1 MRAKSSHSIN
11 VSCPKILN
19 LMSFCYLYSQVSIN
33 FSRNA
38 AVIGPAAYIN
48 QLDLCAWDQLDP
60 PISIYETTRVL
71 RWPFVHYVND
81 NENLGHSS
89 ARINDPSL
97 FVQTPPIQ
105 LNAADPNIPISPGF
119 PVQIP
124 FTMSDE
130 LNNPTS
136 AIIRIAG
143 HQIRTSSSTEIPINF
158 YSVEPKLV
166 IFQPG
171 SDYQAVKYRVS
182 RTDYVQDFIIVLST
196 FNTYSVH
203 QVPITQNVRVMAQYC
218 PPGYVFDTVCLCNN
232 GNNPKLIQCE
242 QDRDTFVMEPHIW
255 TAVLEHPDGSRLAVD
270 HHCPPDYCGVIH
282 NTSLGERTYGSIFK
296 LSHPDIQCSC
306 NRSGILCG
314 SCPEGFGVSALSN
327 RCVTCSN
334 VHALLIAALVIVD
347 VLISVGIVLYP
358 RPLPVWVYPCL
369 FYVQILPYIAEDFPI
384 TFSRVHKFLYYIS
397 SGLALYLPY
406 DFCLYETMNPL
417 VSYLLRYVPLFTVVP
432 TVIATLTVKHKKFK
446 RTLWYGLWTLTVL
459 MYGHVVHTSIVI
471 LNCPAI
477 SQQGLRWFIN
487 GDIECFKGGHLPL
500 ALLAI
505 TVLLIAPLLIP
516 LTVLITQR
524 KLPENFRWLKY
535 LVSPLTEAFTDDY
548 KWWSAIELLR
558 RFLLLLFIVPFL
570 DNPIVPAFVVM
581 IFATIYLFV
590 QPYKSLLA
598 NILEA
603 VQSVSTLIL
612 LFIASNTA
620 ITEGLLLIT
629 PSKQLE
635 SSITEDETCPN
646 PVRGVSRLSI
656 LLASLYYLPLLL
668 LIIATAAIMVPLI
681 YTIW

>member
-1 MRAKSSHSIN
+1 M
-11 VSCPKILN
+11 
-19 LMSFCYLYSQVSIN
+19 SIN

-48 QLDLCAWDQLDP
+48 QLDLCAWDP
-60 PISIYETTRVL
+60 PISITETTRVL

-81 NENLGHSS
+81 NKNLGHPS
-89 ARINDPSL
+89 ALVNDPSL

-105 LNAADPNIPISPGF
+105 LNATDPNIPISPGF
-119 PVQIP
+119 PVQIA

-130 LNNPTS
+130 LDNPTS
-136 AIIRIAG
+136 AIIRIGG
-143 HQIRTSSSTEIPINF
+143 HQIGANSSTETAINV
-158 YSVEPKLV
+158 YSVEPKLA

-171 SDYQAVKYRVS
+171 SEYLRVKYGVDK
-182 RTDYVQDFIIVLST
+182 TDYAQDFSLTLST
-196 FNTYSVH
+196 FSTYSVH
-203 QVPITQNVRVMAQYC
+203 QVPITQNVTVMAQYC
-218 PPGYVFDTVCLCNN
+218 PPGYVFDTVCTCNN
-232 GNNPKLIQCE
+232 GNNSKLLQCE
-242 QDRDTFVMEPHIW
+242 QDGDTFVLIPHIW
-255 TAVLEHPDGSRLAVD
+255 TAIAKNPDGSRFPVGY
-270 HHCPPDYCGVIH
+270 HCPPDYCGVIH
-282 NTSLGERTYGSIFK
+282 NTSLGERTYGSVFK
-296 LSHPDIQCSC
+296 LSLPDIQCSC

-369 FYVQILPYIAEDFPI
+369 FYIQILPYISEDFPI
-384 TFSRVHKFLYYIS
+384 TFSRVHKLLYYIS

-432 TVIATLTVKHKKFK
+432 TVIATLTVKLKKFE

-459 MYGHVVHTSIVI
+459 MYSHVVHTSIVI

-505 TVLLIAPLLIP
+505 TVLLIALLLIP

-524 KLPENFRWLKY
+524 KLPEKFRWLNY
-535 LVSPLTEAFTDDY
+535 LLPPLTEAFTDDY

-603 VQSVSTLIL
+603 VQSVGTLIL

-620 ITEGLLLIT
+620 IIESLLLIT

-635 SSITEDETCPN
+635 SSITEDENCPN
-646 PVRGVSRLSI
+646 PVRGLSRLSI

-668 LIIATAAIMVPLI
+668 LIIGAATMVVTVV